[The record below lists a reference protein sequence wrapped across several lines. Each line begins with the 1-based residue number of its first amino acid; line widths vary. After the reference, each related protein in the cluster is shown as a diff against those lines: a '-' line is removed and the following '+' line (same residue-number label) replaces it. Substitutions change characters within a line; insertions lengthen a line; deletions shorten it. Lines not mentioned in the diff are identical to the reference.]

1 MAINLQKGQ
10 RINLEKETGAKL
22 QQFCVGCNWGAIT
35 IPGKFL
41 GIGKKTKD
49 VDLDLSCVMF
59 NTAGI
64 MCDHLYSPL
73 YRKEFL
79 SQYNLLAGKLD
90 SLDGALRHTGDDRSG
105 DTDGDDGL
113 DNEIITVDLQRVNP
127 DVKQIFFF
135 LNNCGKEDFSQ
146 IPYASIRMF
155 EGRPDRVDK
164 VFAAYNVSADA
175 AYKDKTALVMGELY
189 KHNDSW
195 KFNAIGD
202 AYPHP
207 NLGVTIQ
214 LISKQ
219 YIRR

>member
-35 IPGKFL
+35 TSGNFL
-41 GIGKKTKD
+41 GLGKKTKA
-49 VDLDLSCVMF
+49 VDLDLSCVVF
-59 NTAGI
+59 DSSGK

-73 YRKEFL
+73 YKKEFL
-79 SQYNLLAGKLD
+79 SKYNLPLGKLD
-90 SLDGALRHTGDDRSG
+90 TLDGALHHTGDDLEG

-127 DVKQIFFF
+127 DVRQIFFF
-135 LNNCGKEDFSQ
+135 LNNVGNEDFSQ

-155 EGRPDRVDK
+155 EGTPDRVDQ
-164 VFAAYNVSADA
+164 VFASYNVAAEA

-189 KHNDSW
+189 VHNGAW

-202 AYPHP
+202 AFPHP
-207 NLGVTIQ
+207 NLCVTIQ
-214 LISKQ
+214 HISKQ

>member
-10 RINLEKETGAKL
+10 RINLEKETGTKL

-35 IPGKFL
+35 VPGRFL
-41 GIGKKTKD
+41 GIGKRIVD

-59 NTAGI
+59 NTAGKL
-64 MCDHLYSPL
+64 CDHLYSPL
-73 YRKEFL
+73 YKKDFL
-79 SQYNLLAGKLD
+79 SEYNLPPGKLN
-90 SLDGALRHTGDDRSG
+90 SSDGALHHTGDDLEG
-105 DTDGDDGL
+105 DKEGDDGL

-135 LNNCGKEDFSQ
+135 LNNCGDEDFSQ

-155 EGRPDRVDK
+155 EGQPDRVDK
-164 VFAAYNVSADA
+164 IFATYNVAAES

-189 KHNDSW
+189 KHNDAW

-202 AYPHP
+202 AFSHP
-207 NLGVTIQ
+207 DLAVTIQ
-214 LISKQ
+214 HISKQ
-219 YIRR
+219 YIRK

>member
-35 IPGKFL
+35 VPGKFL
-41 GIGKKTKD
+41 GLGKKTVD
-49 VDLDLSCVMF
+49 VDLDLSCAMF
-59 NTAGI
+59 DAAGK
-64 MCDHLYSPL
+64 MRDHLYSPL
-73 YRKEFL
+73 YRTEFL
-79 SQYNLLAGKLD
+79 SQYNLPPGKLD
-90 SLDGALRHTGDDRSG
+90 SLDGALHHTGDDRSG

-135 LNNCGKEDFSQ
+135 LNNCGSEDFSQ

-155 EGRPDRVDK
+155 EGKPDHVDK
-164 VFAAYNVSADA
+164 VFAAYNISADV
-175 AYKDKTALVMGELY
+175 AYKGKTALVMGELY
-189 KHNDSW
+189 RHNDDW

-219 YIRR
+219 YIRG